1 MKELEQNIGPSMM
14 GTFIAFDVG
23 LFYIPIW
30 TKMGHNLNLRGRNEL
45 LYNLLLIFYFN
56 ST

>member
-14 GTFIAFDVG
+14 DAFVALDVG
-23 LFYIPIW
+23 LFFIPIW
-30 TKMGHNLNLRGRNEL
+30 TKTGGNLNLRGRNEL

-56 ST
+56 LT